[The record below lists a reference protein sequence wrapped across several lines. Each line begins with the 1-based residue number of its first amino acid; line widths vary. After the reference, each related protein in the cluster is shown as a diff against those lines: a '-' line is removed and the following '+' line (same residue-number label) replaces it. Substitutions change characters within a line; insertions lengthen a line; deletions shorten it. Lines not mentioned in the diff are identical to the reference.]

1 MVPTFVSY
9 GTDSLKQAGIAE
21 SVHEHFE
28 NTFKTW
34 ERTSLK
40 EIVKRTKENKR
51 KKDFEDLH
59 NVRYI
64 NILFL

>member
-1 MVPTFVSY
+1 MVSTFVSY
-9 GTDSLKQAGIAE
+9 ATDSLKQKGIAE

-28 NTFKTW
+28 NIFKTW
-34 ERTSLK
+34 ERTSTK
-40 EIVKRTKENKR
+40 KIVKRTKGDKR
-51 KKDFEDLH
+51 KKAFEVLH